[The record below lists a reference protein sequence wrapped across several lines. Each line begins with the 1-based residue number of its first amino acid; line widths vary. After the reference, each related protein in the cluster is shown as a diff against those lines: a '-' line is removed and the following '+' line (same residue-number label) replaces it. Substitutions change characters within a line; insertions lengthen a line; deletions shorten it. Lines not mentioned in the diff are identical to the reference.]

1 MLTICISVL
10 LINEVIIY
18 QFSITKFWVE
28 MSSGLLYCV
37 AQMLVYN
44 YFFLSHHRVFKRAK
58 KAQRDIRETE
68 SSEAKTLHLNDLSIF
83 NTPDVTK
90 DGSFISTPSHNDLT
104 KSKKEPTNENSTS
117 HGSERA
123 ESEEIRKTNSFL
135 LETAQGIQ
143 IFVASKRVRPSS

>member
-44 YFFLSHHRVFKRAK
+44 YFFLSHHRVFKTAK
-58 KAQRDIRETE
+58 KAQKETRETE

-90 DGSFISTPSHNDLT
+90 DSFISTPSHNDLV
-104 KSKKEPTNENSTS
+104 KSKNEPTNENSTS

-123 ESEEIRKTNSFL
+123 ESEEIKQTNSFL